1 MEIKKLISKIYFDKA
16 SLKICDYDKS
26 RKFFIFEGCMAVG
39 ISSLT
44 SGAFLAGFT
53 SYLGASDEF
62 AGIIGAIPALTGIIQ
77 LFSSII
83 VERLERRKLLV
94 SIGYFISR
102 MLLSIMVLIPVY
114 FQGTEARLTALAVIY
129 GMAYLISAFI
139 ESSTSNWMVDLT
151 PEHLRAAYFAR
162 KDAVSLGF
170 ITMLTIIMGKVMDL
184 FRNYNNDYGGFLVI
198 GIFVFIMTILDT
210 SFLFRTK
217 EPAGHR
223 EIVKLK
229 LKDTIII
236 PFKNVKYRKVIILFL
251 LYNIGLQIAGPFV
264 SIYMVTGL
272 KLDYTYIMVMGVLT
286 SVARMFS
293 AKYWGRIADKKSW
306 YFSTK
311 LSITILAFC
320 HAAWFL
326 VDNRTVWVLL
336 PIMNVFGGI
345 AWSGVTISIFNI
357 QFVMAPEEGRTM
369 YLGASAALG
378 GLAGFMSTFIGSM
391 IIKNL
396 KSFSIDFAGF
406 NICNMQIVFALSG
419 IILLITALYVHM
431 SISQNQ
437 YKLKI

>member
-1 MEIKKLISKIYFDKA
+1 MKIKKFIHQVYYDKTL
-16 SLKICDYDKS
+16 LKTSDYEKS
-26 RKFFIFEGCMAVG
+26 RKFFILEGCTAAG

-44 SGAFLAGFT
+44 SGAFLAGFAN
-53 SYLGASDEF
+53 YLGSSDEF
-62 AGIIGAIPALTGIIQ
+62 AGIIGAIPALTGVIQ

-83 VERLERRKLLV
+83 VERLEKRKLLV

-102 MLLSIMVLIPVY
+102 MMLSIMVLIP
-114 FQGTEARLTALAVIY
+114 FFFKSTTTRLTALAVIY

-139 ESSTSNWMVDLT
+139 ESSASNWMVDLT
-151 PEHLRAAYFAR
+151 PQHLRPAYFAR
-162 KDAVSLGF
+162 KDAISLGF
-170 ITMLTIIMGKVMDL
+170 LTVLTIIMGKVMDL
-184 FRNYNNDYGGFLVI
+184 FKNSNNDYGGFLVI
-198 GIFVFIMTILDT
+198 GVFVLIMTIFDT
-210 SFLFRTK
+210 SFIFKTK
-217 EPAGHR
+217 EPSGHR
-223 EIVKLK
+223 EIVELK
-229 LKDTIII
+229 LKHAITM

-286 SVARMFS
+286 SIVRVFS

-311 LSITILAFC
+311 LSIAILAFC
-320 HAAWFL
+320 HASWFL
-326 VDNRTVWVLL
+326 VDNRSVWILL
-336 PIMNVFGGI
+336 PIMNIFGGI

-391 IIKNL
+391 IVKNF
-396 KSFSIDFAGF
+396 KNFSIAFAGF
-406 NICNMQIVFALSG
+406 YIGNMQIVFALSG
-419 IILLITALYVHM
+419 IILLVTAIYVHLF
-431 SISQNQ
+431 ISQ
-437 YKLKI
+437 KSV